1 MTARA
6 PVNRTISFSAVDG
19 PGNRTAVFLQGCT
32 FSCKYCHNPE
42 TIHACVH
49 CGKCVPVCPT
59 GAIAMDG
66 GRVVYDAKKC
76 VLCDACIKAC
86 PNLSCPR
93 IRWMTAGETMQEV
106 RRNVPF
112 VRGVTVSG
120 GECTLH
126 RDYLLE
132 LARMIRTEKLDILLD
147 SNGSYDFSEDSEL
160 IGAIDGVML
169 DVKAWNENEHVRLT
183 GMSNGIVLK
192 NLRFLAE
199 TGKLTEVRTVAVPD
213 CMNAEETVREV
224 SRLLRALRAENT
236 RYKII
241 RFRPMG
247 VRPDYRSLRV
257 PADDEMR
264 ALEAVAHE
272 AGVRNTVLI

>member
-6 PVNRTISFSAVDG
+6 PVNRMISFSAVDG
-19 PGNRTAVFLQGCT
+19 PGNRTAIFLQGCT
-32 FSCKYCHNPE
+32 FECKYCHNPE
-42 TIHACVH
+42 TIHPCVH
-49 CGKCVPVCPT
+49 CGKCVSVCPT
-59 GAIAMDG
+59 GAIAMRG
-66 GRVVYDAKKC
+66 GSVVYDARKC
-76 VLCDACIKAC
+76 VFCDACIKAC

-93 IRWMTAGETMQEV
+93 IRWMTAGETMHEV

-132 LARMIRTEKLDILLD
+132 LSRMARAEKLSVLLD
-147 SNGSYDFSEDSEL
+147 SNGSYDFSRDAGL
-160 IGAIDGVML
+160 IDAIDGVML
-169 DVKAWNENEHVRLT
+169 DVKAWNEDEHVRLT
-183 GMSNGIVLK
+183 GVSNDIVLK

-213 CMNAEETVREV
+213 LMDAQETVREV
-224 SRLLRALRAENT
+224 SQLLRILRAENT
-236 RYKII
+236 RYKLI

-247 VRPDYRSLRV
+247 VREEYRSLRV
-257 PADDEMR
+257 STDDEMR
-264 ALEAVAHE
+264 ALETIAHE
-272 AGVRNTVLI
+272 AGVCDTVLI

>member
-6 PVNRTISFSAVDG
+6 PVNRMISFSAVDG
-19 PGNRTAVFLQGCT
+19 PGNRTAIFLQGCT
-32 FSCKYCHNPE
+32 FECRYCHNPE
-42 TIHACVH
+42 TIRSCVH
-49 CGKCVPVCPT
+49 CGKCVSVCPT
-59 GAIAMDG
+59 GAIAMRDG
-66 GRVVYDAKKC
+66 CVVYDARKC

-132 LARMIRTEKLDILLD
+132 LSRMARAEKLSVLLD
-147 SNGSYDFSEDSEL
+147 SNGSFDFSRDAGL
-160 IGAIDGVML
+160 LDAIDGVML
-169 DVKAWNENEHVRLT
+169 DIKAWNEDEHVRLT
-183 GMSNGIVLK
+183 GASNDIVLK

-213 CMNAEETVREV
+213 LMDAQETVREV

-236 RYKII
+236 RYKLI

-247 VRPDYRSLRV
+247 VREEYRSLRI
-257 PADDEMR
+257 PTDDEMR
-264 ALEAVAHE
+264 ALETIAHE
-272 AGVRNTVLI
+272 AGVCDTVLI